1 MWSRS
6 ITTQAS
12 VVRQRFCS
20 SSISTSF
27 RPVQTST
34 NRTLSTSPISPS
46 DKPRLILGIETSC
59 DDSCASVVSSDRTI
73 LSSIVTKQ
81 DHSSTSGIHPL
92 AAALGHHANLP
103 STIASALSTAG
114 VQSSELDAIAVTQ
127 GPGMASSLG
136 VGLSAAKTLSAVLDK
151 PLIYVHHMQAHAL
164 TPLLTEE
171 KPPRFPF
178 LVLLVS
184 GGHTMLVLA
193 KSVTEFRILA
203 STQDDSIGDAF
214 DKVARDLGIP
224 WTSAPG
230 AALEALAEQHE
241 TQQQGESLVFPV
253 PCKGQ
258 PQFSYSGLKAAVQRH
273 IDSQSSPIT
282 DSHKASIAH
291 AFQLSASAQLED
303 KLSMLLRPTHL
314 TSDSRGR
321 SYPRITLPDSVSAD
335 DIKTVVCSG
344 GVASNNFLRSRL
356 RSHLDRLG
364 RDDVELQF
372 PPLNLCTDNAAMIA
386 WVGHLIF
393 DHRTSDYSRH
403 ARAKWSMEDIPL

>member
-1 MWSRS
+1 MDRVRHVESRHW
-6 ITTQAS
+6 
-12 VVRQRFCS
+12 
-20 SSISTSF
+20 
-27 RPVQTST
+27 PG
-34 NRTLSTSPISPS
+34 
-46 DKPRLILGIETSC
+46 DWPRLILGIETSC
-59 DDSCASVVSSDRTI
+59 DDSCASVVSSNRTI

-92 AAALGHHANLP
+92 TAALGHHANLP

-114 VQSSELDAIAVTQ
+114 VQPSELDAIAVTQ

-164 TPLLTEE
+164 TPLLTEQ
-171 KPPRFPF
+171 KPPTFPF

-193 KSVTEFRILA
+193 KSVTEFSILA

-230 AALEALAEQHE
+230 AALEALAAKHNSQKGNENM
-241 TQQQGESLVFPV
+241 VFPV

-273 IDSQSSPIT
+273 IDSRPSSIT
-282 DSHKASIAH
+282 NSHKASIAH

-321 SYPRITLPDSVSAD
+321 TYPRITLPNSVSGD
-335 DIKTVVCSG
+335 NIKTVVCSG

-356 RSHLDRLG
+356 RSHLDGLG
-364 RDDVELQF
+364 REDVELQF

-393 DHRTSDYSRH
+393 DQRTNDYSRH
-403 ARAKWSMEDIPL
+403 ARAKWSMEEIPQ